1 MVIAMGWGVGLGEM
15 REVGN
20 KVQNFSNNKV
30 IIFYSF
36 LHGLFRR
43 KSLYAAPIK
52 E

>member
-30 IIFYSF
+30 C
-36 LHGLFRR
+36 GLI
-43 KSLYAAPIK
+43 Y
-52 E
+52 